1 MDSEHK
7 KCPACAE
14 EIKKDAVKC
23 KHCGEYL
30 GQPSAKTAKE
40 NDQGALY
47 VLKWVAIVGVASYAF
62 GSWIASDGDY
72 TPPPQSE
79 PKQEAQAQ
87 SEPTP
92 EAPKTSAAN
101 SGALKTGAI
110 SQEPPTKVTTFT
122 EEDILWHEVT
132 APHKTEI
139 VEIINRIARE
149 NARCEK
155 LLPSTVYKAGS
166 RSSPGDTVFYVT
178 CEADQ
183 TKAGVSPYFN
193 VYFRASD
200 ASGDKNFAAKDFIQK
215 ETAAKQCASVANEVA
230 INPDSVVFSPSG
242 KLDFTTYPS
251 GRARLVTDFSAK
263 TPSGV
268 NMPYTINCL
277 FDGDKLI
284 ETHVLE
290 ND

>member
-30 GQPSAKTAKE
+30 GQPSAKAEKE

-47 VLKWVAIVGVASYAF
+47 VLKWVAIVGVASYAL
-62 GSWIASDGDY
+62 GTWIASDGDY
-72 TPPPQSE
+72 TPPPQTE
-79 PKQEAQAQ
+79 PKQEVESQ
-87 SEPTP
+87 SGSAP
-92 EAPKTSAAN
+92 ESPKTSDTN
-101 SGALKTGAI
+101 SGALKSGAV
-110 SQEPPTKVTTFT
+110 SKEPPAKVTTFT
-122 EEDILWHEVT
+122 EEDVLWHEAT
-132 APHKTEI
+132 APYKAEI
-139 VEIINRIARE
+139 VQIINRIARE
-149 NARCEK
+149 NTRCDK
-155 LLPSTVYKAGS
+155 LLPSTVSKAGS
-166 RSSPGDTVFYVT
+166 KSSPGDTVFYVT
-178 CEADQ
+178 CEADG
-183 TKAGVSPYFN
+183 ASPYFN

-200 ASGDKNFAAKDFIQK
+200 ANGDKNFAAKDFIQK
-215 ETAAKQCASVANEVA
+215 QRAAKQCATVAKEVA

-242 KLDFTTYPS
+242 QLDFTTYPS
-251 GRARLVTDFSAK
+251 GRARLVTNFTAR

-268 NMPYTINCL
+268 DMPYTINCL
-277 FDGDKLI
+277 FDGDNLI